1 MLGAVKAICDGVSRI
16 PITMCAIWNGSIK
29 SPTLWKKKWWDQTLR
44 LPPNHDRFSQYH
56 IIFLELESWVV
67 CDWFGW
73 VWLEPNQILKLWRGF
88 QKTNQTFGFQFGAGQ
103 PIKLW
108 GFDLAPAN
116 QSNFGVS
123 IWRQPT
129 NQTFGVPCGTGQP
142 IKLWGFHV
150 DPFGFYNTP
159 RIKLPNEIWP
169 PLAKC
174 FNLKFSQVK
183 RILGKIESHKI
194 SCYYQETPWQKDLRV
209 FGS

>member
-1 MLGAVKAICDGVSRI
+1 
-16 PITMCAIWNGSIK
+16 
-29 SPTLWKKKWWDQTLR
+29 
-44 LPPNHDRFSQYH
+44 
-56 IIFLELESWVV
+56 
-67 CDWFGW
+67 
-73 VWLEPNQILKLWRGF
+73 LKLRRGF
-88 QKTNQTFGFQFGAGQ
+88 QKTNQTFGFQFGASQ

-129 NQTFGVPCGTGQP
+129 NQTFGVPCGTSQP

-159 RIKLPNEIWP
+159 RIKSPNEIWP

-174 FNLKFSQVK
+174 FNLIFSQVK

-194 SCYYQETPWQKDLRV
+194 SYYYQETPWQKDLRV

>member
-16 PITMCAIWNGSIK
+16 PITMYAIWNGSIK

-129 NQTFGVPCGTGQP
+129 NQTFGVPCGTSQP

-169 PLAKC
+169 PLDKC
-174 FNLKFSQVK
+174 FNLNFSQVK

>member
-129 NQTFGVPCGTGQP
+129 NQTFGVPCGTSQP

>member
-73 VWLEPNQILKLWRGF
+73 VWLEPNQILKLRRGF
-88 QKTNQTFGFQFGAGQ
+88 QKTNQTFGFQFGASQ

-129 NQTFGVPCGTGQP
+129 NQTLGFPFGASQP
-142 IKLWGFHV
+142 IKLLGFHV
-150 DPFGFYNTP
+150 VPVNPSNFGGSMW
-159 RIKLPNEIWP
+159 IH
-169 PLAKC
+169 LA
-174 FNLKFSQVK
+174 FTTHPESNHQMKF
-183 RILGKIESHKI
+183 GHH
-194 SCYYQETPWQKDLRV
+194 
-209 FGS
+209 